1 MCSRNEEH
9 LYSAKYSICYKRKL
23 INYSSDRVAPQ
34 VQVSSLMS
42 VGFSQV
48 SGLVISQTSLLTRVG
63 GHASNSKQ

>member
-23 INYSSDRVAPQ
+23 INYSSDRVASQ
-34 VQVSSLMS
+34 TQSASFKS

-48 SGLVISQTSLLTRVG
+48 SGLVISHTSLLTKVG
-63 GHASNSKQ
+63 DHALNSTQ